1 MTRVGVP
8 SFSLAMLIH
17 NIEQLLNGFLCD
29 TTSCNSR
36 FVSVEIF
43 HQILQKLGHHQL
55 VAWENLN
62 GKQQETVDPQSVL
75 LYLSEKVIVLLAK
88 DLRLFPVEH
97 VHDVNVKLISVDIT
111 CESIGN
117 PLGIEVT
124 MNQIRKEGRLVELI
138 NGLDV

>member
-1 MTRVGVP
+1 
-8 SFSLAMLIH
+8 
-17 NIEQLLNGFLCD
+17 
-29 TTSCNSR
+29 
-36 FVSVEIF
+36 
-43 HQILQKLGHHQL
+43 L

-124 MNQIRKEGRLVELI
+124 MNKIRKEGRLVELI
-138 NGLDV
+138 NGLDVREKVALLALEGVRQWDRVERP